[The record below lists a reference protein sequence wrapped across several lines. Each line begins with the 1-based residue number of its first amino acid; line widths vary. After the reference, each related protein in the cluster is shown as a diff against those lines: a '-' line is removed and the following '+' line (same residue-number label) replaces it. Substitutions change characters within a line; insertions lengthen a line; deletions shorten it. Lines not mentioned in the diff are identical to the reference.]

1 MLKNILPMGC
11 TVKNI
16 WRLWLCGAFSLL
28 KLQLPRPK
36 GHSLPTAGERQH
48 SLILALST
56 NISLFSDQTPIL
68 GERSRMSGVRV
79 YCSFMENEGFL
90 SQDGK

>member
-1 MLKNILPMGC
+1 MIKNILPMGC

-28 KLQLPRPK
+28 KLQLPCPK
-36 GHSLPTAGERQH
+36 GHSLPTAGERKH
-48 SLILALST
+48 NLILGVSK
-56 NISLFSDQTPIL
+56 NIYLFCDQTPVM
-68 GERSRMSGVRV
+68 GERRRMSGVRV